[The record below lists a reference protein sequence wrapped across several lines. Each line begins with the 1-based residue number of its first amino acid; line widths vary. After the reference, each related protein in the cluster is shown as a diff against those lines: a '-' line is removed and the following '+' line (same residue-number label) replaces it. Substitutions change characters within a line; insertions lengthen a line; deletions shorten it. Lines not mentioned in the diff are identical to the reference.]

1 MNREDQEKAMT
12 AEELLIHEL
21 AERAGISVRTIRYY
35 IDEGLL
41 PQPSYQ
47 GKYSYYTLNYVD
59 RLELIRRLKESYL
72 PLREINEIMNSLTD
86 DQVRKRLNEL
96 PASSPK
102 FSLEQKPSQPT
113 AKPGAKAL
121 DYINQVMD
129 TQTKHRM
136 KGTSDQPQPTITKQR
151 EMASQINFNSSEPS
165 PSKEE
170 DEIWQRISL
179 APGVELN
186 LRRPLDPVTE
196 NLVQQVINFAR
207 RIFHFNS

>member
-1 MNREDQEKAMT
+1 MT

-47 GKYSYYTLNYVD
+47 GKYSYYTLNYLD

-72 PLREINEIMNSLTD
+72 PLREISEIMNSLTD
-86 DQVRKRLNEL
+86 DQVRNRLSEL

-102 FSLEQKPSQPT
+102 FSVEQKPRQPT

-129 TQTKHRM
+129 TQTKYRM
-136 KGTSDQPQPTITKQR
+136 KGTSDLPQPTITKQR
-151 EMASQINFNSSEPS
+151 EITSQMNSIAAESAPIMEV
-165 PSKEE
+165 

-196 NLVQQVINFAR
+196 NRVQQLINFAR
-207 RIFHFNS
+207 RIFHFKS

>member
-1 MNREDQEKAMT
+1 MT

-47 GKYSYYTLNYVD
+47 GKYSYYTLNYLD

-72 PLREINEIMNSLTD
+72 PLREISEIMNSLTD
-86 DQVRKRLNEL
+86 DQVRSRLNEF
-96 PASSPK
+96 PPPNPKYSP
-102 FSLEQKPSQPT
+102 EQKPRQPA

-129 TQTKHRM
+129 TQTKYRL
-136 KGTSDQPQPTITKQR
+136 KGTSDQSQPTITKQR
-151 EMASQINFNSSEPS
+151 ETTSHMNSIVAESS
-165 PSKEE
+165 PIMEV

-196 NLVQQVINFAR
+196 NQVQQLINFAK
-207 RIFHFNS
+207 RIFHIKS

>member
-1 MNREDQEKAMT
+1 MT

-47 GKYSYYTLNYVD
+47 GKYSYYSLNYLD

-72 PLREINEIMNSLTD
+72 PLREIREIMNSLTD
-86 DQVRKRLNEL
+86 DQVSMRLTEL
-96 PASSPK
+96 PPSSPK
-102 FSLEQKPSQPT
+102 FSTEQPSHQPA

-129 TQTKHRM
+129 TQTKYRM
-136 KGTSDQPQPTITKQR
+136 KGTLNQPQPNFSKPR
-151 EMASQINFNSSEPS
+151 EMASPINFNTPEPS
-165 PSKEE
+165 PIAEPSPIMEE

-179 APGVELN
+179 VPGVELN
-186 LRRPLDPVTE
+186 LRRPLDADTE
-196 NLVQQVINFAR
+196 RQVQQLINLAK
-207 RIFHFNS
+207 RIFHFKS